1 MSQPVGLIQLVGEET
16 LPSVMT
22 MLALKPAGVT
32 HIVSRSFERQSTY
45 AMRAADSAGAA
56 PEPDQFTNV
65 VLGDM
70 PSMSEANR
78 AVSKAIADFQRK
90 GHRPVLNFT
99 GGTKLMA
106 VGAFQAASS
115 AAVTSLYVD
124 GEHGCF
130 CEGQTGP
137 PLANLLSNG
146 LKLDL
151 IGDQL
156 SVKLIATANGCELQ
170 GQGHRF
176 DTFLPLSRHLLTHP
190 DDAHAAWKAT
200 HGPGNVFEPANRM
213 PNEDRGKWVAIL
225 KTEFRL
231 PRTIL
236 EMATSAGLV
245 EVCGELA
252 RIRSEVDL
260 NSSKQIPLV
269 DKLRLQGDVQ
279 SRLNFF
285 GGGWWEVAVAGAV
298 AKCTAF
304 RDVRWSAE
312 VAKEHQPCLE
322 EDILAIQGIQLAYF
336 SCKRGS
342 QRGVMRQLEEVD
354 ASARRVGGRMA
365 RKYFCVCHLGKRLR
379 DDVRS
384 RAKQL
389 RIGIV
394 TDVDVVDLDD
404 FLKRGGL

>member
-1 MSQPVGLIQLVGEET
+1 MPQPVGLIQLVGEET

-65 VLGDM
+65 VLRDM
-70 PSMSEANR
+70 PSMSDANR

-90 GHRPVLNFT
+90 GYRPVLNFT
-99 GGTKLMA
+99 GGTKLMS

-130 CEGQTGP
+130 CDGQTGP
-137 PLANLLSNG
+137 PLASLLSNS
-146 LKLDL
+146 LRLDL

-156 SVKLIATANGCELQ
+156 SVKLMATANGCELQ
-170 GQGHRF
+170 GQGRRF

-190 DDAHAAWKAT
+190 DDAYAAWKAT

-213 PNEDRGKWVAIL
+213 PNEAHGKWEAIL

-231 PRTIL
+231 PRTVL
-236 EMATSAGLV
+236 EMATSAELV
-245 EVCGELA
+245 EASGELA
-252 RIRSEVDL
+252 RIRSEVVF
-260 NSSKQIPLV
+260 NSSKQMPLG
-269 DKLRLQGDVQ
+269 DRLRQQGEVQ

-285 GGGWWEVAVAGAV
+285 GGGWWEVAVAGVV
-298 AKCTAF
+298 AQSAAF
-304 RDVRWSAE
+304 HDVLWSAE
-312 VAKEHQPCLE
+312 VAKENQLCLE

-365 RKYFCVCHLGKRLR
+365 RKYFCVCHLGRRLS

-384 RAKQL
+384 RAEQL

-394 TDVDVVDLDD
+394 TELDVVDFNA
-404 FLKRGGL
+404 FLKCLAP